1 MVVPNS
7 LLTREKCLYHQA
19 ELSRLTAEKLEL
31 PSIRIFKPL
40 PGANFISQMKS
51 PERAYEEVVERL
63 GDLELDQMLAE
74 LREGSV
80 EYNY

>member
-19 ELSRLTAEKLEL
+19 ELSRLTAEKMEL

-40 PGANFISQMKS
+40 PGPNFTNQMRSQ
-51 PERAYEEVVERL
+51 ERAYEEVVERL